1 VTRLG
6 VRVLGVAVGAVT
18 MLGVGAT
25 AASAG
30 EIGGSGRYTPVNPEF
45 NRGVAASEC
54 AFSGLNDEYVLGVP
68 GDWSRVQ
75 NYPHARAELAELWIE
90 LPKGMPGLVCNPTG
104 KRIPG

>member
-1 VTRLG
+1 
-6 VRVLGVAVGAVT
+6 
-18 MLGVGAT
+18 MLAMGAT

-30 EIGGSGRYTPVNPEF
+30 EITGSGKYTPVNPDF

-54 AFSGLNDEYVLGVP
+54 AFSGLNDEYVLEVP

-75 NYPHARAELAELWIE
+75 NYPPARAELAEIGIV
-90 LPKGMPGLVCNPTG
+90 LPKGLPGFACNPTG